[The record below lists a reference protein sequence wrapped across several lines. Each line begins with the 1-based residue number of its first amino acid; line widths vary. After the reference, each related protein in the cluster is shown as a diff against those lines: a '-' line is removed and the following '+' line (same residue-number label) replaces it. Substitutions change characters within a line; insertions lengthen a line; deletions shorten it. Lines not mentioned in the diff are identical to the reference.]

1 MVEARFMLF
10 LPPPCRLHLE
20 TPWEGCTWDTVKVKG
35 VYFKTDVR
43 DVICGSCVL
52 LSEKVLLFEVL
63 VKKFDSRCHNLRVK
77 VQKFLDYTSSSAEEM
92 FNDARTRPTKW
103 ESDLRYKGSSGGF
116 EEYFKS

>member
-1 MVEARFMLF
+1 M
-10 LPPPCRLHLE
+10 
-20 TPWEGCTWDTVKVKG
+20 KVKG
-35 VYFKTDVR
+35 VDFKTDVK

-103 ESDLRYKGSSGGF
+103 VGKYEISNINKQEFIFAKLIQEFYCVF
-116 EEYFKS
+116 LNL